1 MKNASPKDRGV
12 QSSKNK
18 VYEYVYGQGIYPARW
33 GVQGLAN
40 KMKQHISKWG
50 LWCRSCIMLFVYD
63 LHKTY
68 VILALLL
75 LVYKAI
81 FKIVHLI
88 VT

>member
-1 MKNASPKDRGV
+1 
-12 QSSKNK
+12 
-18 VYEYVYGQGIYPARW
+18 
-33 GVQGLAN
+33 
-40 KMKQHISKWG
+40 
-50 LWCRSCIMLFVYD
+50 MLFVYE